1 MTEQLHTHMYINTVK
16 THTIQLTGATYGPDA
31 LKFSWLTYAP
41 LHDLFTGACSLE
53 RPQT

>member
-1 MTEQLHTHMYINTVK
+1 MTEQLHMHMYFNTVK
-16 THTIQLTGATYGPDA
+16 TNTILLTGATYSLAA

-41 LHDLFTGACSLE
+41 LRDLFTGAFSLE